1 MHVRPNL
8 LSKSTQAYISHTIE
22 CFING
27 KTHFRRQVSG
37 SSMLRIVRTDDK
49 DVAQIQ
55 IVSVWTLFGL
65 LVSIYRNDLIIYSR
79 RVHEFKEKT
88 NLKT

>member
-1 MHVRPNL
+1 M
-8 LSKSTQAYISHTIE
+8 E
-22 CFING
+22 
-27 KTHFRRQVSG
+27 RQVSG